1 MRLASISMRGLGLV
15 ATQTLT
21 FSFADIEG
29 SVAMVQRLGDAWAR
43 VAAVHHFLIRAGR
56 AAHGG

>member
-1 MRLASISMRGLGLV
+1 MVGPIEAVI
-15 ATQTLT
+15 ATLT

>member
-1 MRLASISMRGLGLV
+1 MRSPGLV

-29 SVAMVQRLGDAWAR
+29 SAAMVQRLGDASAG
-43 VAAVHHFLIRAGR
+43 VLPDHHWLLRMVL